1 MVRGGGPAWAVHHP
15 PRPPSMPAFL
25 CPLRVSASAHGRL
38 RSRDQ
43 PPAARPVPMGPGQA
57 RAALGTDGLV
67 WKRSSSALPS
77 PRTLAVPAPSP
88 ELSPSPALLKA
99 ALELC
104 PNPCFPETAPLW
116 RGGGVIVSVGQR
128 EGHLT
133 GLLLSSGPQ
142 RPSREPARLSPRAQQ
157 LAGLVG
163 HVPSGV
169 PWDHLSQASAGFKG
183 LWVLYS
189 RRAGVSRACVLCVL
203 QDLSTSREEQGPCQ
217 PLLAHS
223 YRGSGMGGPLLP
235 SPPDPLQGPCWQGLP
250 SAGGEAGCVQEGCT
264 STPPPPHQVGWALE
278 AGADPPSRV
287 IGQDGPVMCP
297 GFPASLAKQ
306 SRSSDPVPQCGVPP
320 RKEHPSGWQK
330 GPGRP
335 VLFPPPRVWILSSR
349 GPCFLAVFSLRFEQ

>member
-1 MVRGGGPAWAVHHP
+1 M
-15 PRPPSMPAFL
+15 
-25 CPLRVSASAHGRL
+25 
-38 RSRDQ
+38 
-43 PPAARPVPMGPGQA
+43 
-57 RAALGTDGLV
+57 V

-99 ALELC
+99 ALGLC

-116 RGGGVIVSVGQR
+116 VGAGLVSVGQW
-128 EGHLT
+128 EGHVP

-142 RPSREPARLSPRAQQ
+142 RPSREPTRLSPRARQ

-189 RRAGVSRACVLCVL
+189 PGGRGCACVLHVL
-203 QDLSTSREEQGPCQ
+203 QDLSTSQEEQGPCL

-223 YRGSGMGGPLLP
+223 YRGSGMRGSLLP
-235 SPPDPLQGPCWQGLP
+235 SPPDPAAQASLAGLP

-264 STPPPPHQVGWALE
+264 STPSGRVGSR
-278 AGADPPSRV
+278 GRRRPSS
-287 IGQDGPVMCP
+287 PSHWP
-297 GFPASLAKQ
+297 G
-306 SRSSDPVPQCGVPP
+306 RTRHVPGVPS
-320 RKEHPSGWQK
+320 E
-330 GPGRP
+330 PGK
-335 VLFPPPRVWILSSR
+335 
-349 GPCFLAVFSLRFEQ
+349 AVPEQ